1 MNPLYPGIAMGSL
14 FVALLMIERR
24 VPLRAW
30 RHPSLHRLVVNFVV
44 SALAISVALVAVRPA
59 ANFAMQ
65 TVQGSRFGVLQWLAL
80 PPALAFVVG
89 VLLLD
94 LTFYAW
100 HLSNHRLPF
109 LWRFHV
115 VHHVD
120 VDLDVSTAF
129 RFHFGEVAL
138 SAGFRI
144 VQILLIGASPVAV
157 AAYEIIFQANTLF
170 HHSNV
175 RLPIRVERLLNRVLV
190 TPRMH
195 GIHHSIV
202 QREDLSNFS
211 VVFSW
216 WDRLLRTA
224 RLNVPQRQVV
234 IGLPAYCAGA
244 DNRMRALLVQPFRAQ
259 RDAFVESTGGQP
271 TRDDSVLDGP
281 PTRLT
286 A

>member
-1 MNPLYPGIAMGSL
+1 MA
-14 FVALLMIERR
+14 FVA
-24 VPLRAW
+24 
-30 RHPSLHRLVVNFVV
+30 
-44 SALAISVALVAVRPA
+44 
-59 ANFAMQ
+59 
-65 TVQGSRFGVLQWLAL
+65 
-80 PPALAFVVG
+80 G

-120 VDLDVSTAF
+120 PDLDVSTAF

-138 SAGFRI
+138 SAAFRI
-144 VQILLIGASPVAV
+144 VQILVIGASPLTVAI
-157 AAYEIIFQANTLF
+157 YEIIFQASTLF

-175 RLPIRVERLLNRVLV
+175 RLPIGVERLLNRVLV

-216 WDRLLRTA
+216 WDRLLHTM
-224 RLNVPQRQVV
+224 RLNIPQQQVV
-234 IGLPAYCAGA
+234 IGLPAYSAAA
-244 DNRMRALLVQPFRAQ
+244 DNRMRALLLLPFHAQ
-259 RDAFVESTGGQP
+259 RDAFVESNGRQP
-271 TRDDSVLDGP
+271 IRDERLLGNP
-281 PTRLT
+281 PTRM
-286 A
+286 AA